1 MSLQVA
7 NDLVIKF
14 NNGDYLDDIEPYFN
28 DLITFFR
35 YLKKYDLLD
44 EIELGNIPSRDFDEE
59 LWEFVVENDL
69 ISNSDYNYLPEE
81 FKNYFLLYEL
91 ENNYEWVMEYITNN
105 LITDVDKREDGFYLY
120 LKDKEDLSNL
130 FCGSNRDGG
139 ARYVAKMVLSE
150 DGLGHE
156 WYFDYNRKPFDT
168 IDELD
173 ETNFTALKDIIFKEI
188 GNKELSLEDYNS
200 DFFESLSEEQGT
212 EGYFRITAEDITE
225 LLKDQEAINELCKN
239 DLDELGSNLISVYHW
254 AENGAYE
261 DEVYDYVFGGLE
273 EHFEGRITDVPR
285 EVTKTDGSKVTRYDQ
300 YIKIRDFQSIIKT
313 FLENTKGQVYSDS
326 HLEYYGDFINL
337 LVGMINED
345 EIECINF
352 RVPDYPDWSRTTK
365 NINEMFND
373 YI

>member
-1 MSLQVA
+1 MSLEVA

-14 NNGDYLDDIEPYFN
+14 NNGDYVDDIEPYFN
-28 DLITFFR
+28 DILSFFR
-35 YLKKYDLLD
+35 YLKKYNILD

-59 LWEFVVENDL
+59 LWVFVVENGL

-173 ETNFTALKDIIFKEI
+173 ETNLTTLRDVIFKEI
-188 GNKELSLEDYNS
+188 GNKELSLEDYDS

-212 EGYFRITAEDITE
+212 EGYFRITAEDITD
-225 LLKDQEAINELCKN
+225 LLKDQDAINELCKN

-273 EHFEGRITDVPR
+273 EYFEGRIDDVPR

-313 FLENTKGQVYSDS
+313 FLEDTKGEVYNDS
-326 HLEYYGDFINL
+326 HLDYYGNFIEL
-337 LVGMINED
+337 LVGMINND
-345 EIECINF
+345 EVECINF
-352 RVPDYPDWSRTTK
+352 RVPEYPDWSRTTK

>member
-1 MSLQVA
+1 MSLEVA

-14 NNGDYLDDIEPYFN
+14 NNGDYVDDIEPYFN
-28 DLITFFR
+28 DILSFFR
-35 YLKKYDLLD
+35 YLKKYNLLD

-59 LWEFVVENDL
+59 LWEFVVENGL

-212 EGYFRITAEDITE
+212 EGYFRITAEDITD
-225 LLKDQEAINELCKN
+225 LLKDQDAINELCKN

-261 DEVYDYVFGGLE
+261 DEVYDLVYGGLNE
-273 EHFEGRITDVPR
+273 YFEGSFTEVPR

-313 FLENTKGQVYSDS
+313 FLEDNKGQVYNDS
-326 HLEYYGDFINL
+326 HLEYYGNFIEL
-337 LVGMINED
+337 LVGMINND
-345 EIECINF
+345 EVECINF
-352 RVPDYPDWSRTTK
+352 RVPEYPDWSRTTK

>member
-1 MSLQVA
+1 MSLEVA

-14 NNGDYLDDIEPYFN
+14 NNGDYVDDIEPYFN
-28 DLITFFR
+28 DILSFFR
-35 YLKKYDLLD
+35 YLKKYNILD

-59 LWEFVVENDL
+59 LWEFVVENGL

-150 DGLGHE
+150 DGLGHD
-156 WYFDYNRKPFDT
+156 WYFDYDRKPFDT

-173 ETNFTALKDIIFKEI
+173 DTNLTTLRDVIFKEI
-188 GNKELSLEDYNS
+188 GNKELSLEDYDS

-212 EGYFRITAEDITE
+212 EGYFRITAEDITD
-225 LLKDQEAINELCKN
+225 LLKDQDAINELCKN

-273 EHFEGRITDVPR
+273 EYFEGRIDDVPR

-313 FLENTKGQVYSDS
+313 FLEDTKGQVYNDS
-326 HLEYYGDFINL
+326 HLDYYGNFIEL
-337 LVGMINED
+337 LVGMINND
-345 EIECINF
+345 EVECINF
-352 RVPDYPDWSRTTK
+352 RVPEYPDWSRTTK

>member
-1 MSLQVA
+1 MSLEVA

-14 NNGDYLDDIEPYFN
+14 NNRDYVDDIEPYFN
-28 DLITFFR
+28 DILSFFR

-91 ENNYEWVMEYITNN
+91 ENNYEWVMEYITHE

-173 ETNFTALKDIIFKEI
+173 ETNFTTLKDIIFKEI

-313 FLENTKGQVYSDS
+313 FLENTKGQVYNDS

-352 RVPDYPDWSRTTK
+352 RVPEYPDWSRTTK

>member
-1 MSLQVA
+1 MSLEVA

-14 NNGDYLDDIEPYFN
+14 NNGDYVDDIEPYFN
-28 DLITFFR
+28 DILSFFR

-91 ENNYEWVMEYITNN
+91 ENNYEWAMEYITNN

-173 ETNFTALKDIIFKEI
+173 ETNFNTLKDIIFKEI

-352 RVPDYPDWSRTTK
+352 RVPEYPDWSRTTK

>member
-1 MSLQVA
+1 MSLEVA

-14 NNGDYLDDIEPYFN
+14 NNGDYVDDIEPYFN
-28 DLITFFR
+28 DILSFFR
-35 YLKKYDLLD
+35 YLKKYNILD

-59 LWEFVVENDL
+59 LWEFVVENVL

-173 ETNFTALKDIIFKEI
+173 ETNLTTLRDVIFKEI
-188 GNKELSLEDYNS
+188 GNKELSLEDYDS

-212 EGYFRITAEDITE
+212 EGYFIITAEDITD
-225 LLKDQEAINELCKN
+225 LLKDQDAINELCKN

-273 EHFEGRITDVPR
+273 EYFEGRIDDVPR

-313 FLENTKGQVYSDS
+313 FLEDTKGEVYNDS
-326 HLEYYGDFINL
+326 HLDYYGNFIEL
-337 LVGMINED
+337 LVGMINND
-345 EIECINF
+345 EVECINF
-352 RVPDYPDWSRTTK
+352 RVPEYPDWSRTTK

>member
-1 MSLQVA
+1 MSLEVA

-14 NNGDYLDDIEPYFN
+14 NNGDYVDDIEPYFN
-28 DLITFFR
+28 DILSFFR

-173 ETNFTALKDIIFKEI
+173 ETNFTTLKDIIFKEI

-326 HLEYYGDFINL
+326 HLDYYGDFINL

-352 RVPDYPDWSRTTK
+352 RVPEYPDWSRTTK

>member
-81 FKNYFLLYEL
+81 LKNYFLLYEL

-105 LITDVDKREDGFYLY
+105 LITDVDKRQDGFYLY

-225 LLKDQEAINELCKN
+225 LLKDQDAINELCKN

-273 EHFEGRITDVPR
+273 EYFEGRITDVPR

-313 FLENTKGQVYSDS
+313 FLENTKGQVYNDS
-326 HLEYYGDFINL
+326 HLEYYGDFIEL
-337 LVGMINED
+337 LVGMINND
-345 EIECINF
+345 EVECINF
-352 RVPDYPDWSRTTK
+352 RVPEYPDWSRTTK

>member
-1 MSLQVA
+1 MSLEVA

-14 NNGDYLDDIEPYFN
+14 NNGDYVDDIEPYFN
-28 DLITFFR
+28 DILSFFR

-173 ETNFTALKDIIFKEI
+173 ETNFTTLKDIIFKEI

-285 EVTKTDGSKVTRYDQ
+285 EITKTDGSKVTRYDQ

-326 HLEYYGDFINL
+326 HLDYYGDFINL

>member
-156 WYFDYNRKPFDT
+156 WYFDYYRNPFDT

-173 ETNFTALKDIIFKEI
+173 ETNFTTLKDIIFKEI

-326 HLEYYGDFINL
+326 HLDYYGDFINL

>member
-1 MSLQVA
+1 MSLEVA

-14 NNGDYLDDIEPYFN
+14 NNGDYVDDIEPYFN
-28 DLITFFR
+28 DILSFFR

-59 LWEFVVENDL
+59 LWEFVVENGL

-173 ETNFTALKDIIFKEI
+173 ETNFTTLKDIIFKEI

-212 EGYFRITAEDITE
+212 EGYFRITAEDITD
-225 LLKDQEAINELCKN
+225 LLKDQDAINELCKN

-313 FLENTKGQVYSDS
+313 FLENKKGQVYSDS

-352 RVPDYPDWSRTTK
+352 RVPEYPDWSRTTK

>member
-1 MSLQVA
+1 MSLEVA

-14 NNGDYLDDIEPYFN
+14 NNRDYVDDIEPYFN
-28 DLITFFR
+28 DILSFFR
-35 YLKKYDLLD
+35 YLKKYNLLD

-59 LWEFVVENDL
+59 LWEFVVENGL

-212 EGYFRITAEDITE
+212 EGYFRITAEDITD
-225 LLKDQEAINELCKN
+225 LLKDQDAINELCKN

-261 DEVYDYVFGGLE
+261 DEVYDLVYGGLNE
-273 EHFEGRITDVPR
+273 YFEGSFTEVPR

-313 FLENTKGQVYSDS
+313 FLEDTKGQVYNDS
-326 HLEYYGDFINL
+326 HLDYYGNFIEL
-337 LVGMINED
+337 FVGMINND
-345 EIECINF
+345 EVECINF
-352 RVPDYPDWSRTTK
+352 RVPEYPDWSRTTK

>member
-1 MSLQVA
+1 MSLEVA

-14 NNGDYLDDIEPYFN
+14 NNGDYVDDIEPYFN
-28 DLITFFR
+28 DILSFFR

-173 ETNFTALKDIIFKEI
+173 ETNFTTLKDIIFKEI

-313 FLENTKGQVYSDS
+313 FLENTKGQVYNDS